1 MRYVKTCPR
10 CGYLNDE
17 EADVCV
23 QDGEFLGM
31 IPAVPAP
38 DRPSETV
45 FLTAGTN
52 ADSVS
57 PPTPQAEPF
66 AAASP
71 APASAAEPMLYLDC
85 EGSGQC
91 HAIRPGWTVGQS
103 HASSNAE
110 AQLSG
115 ISGVQYVH
123 RRHCRF
129 EYEDGLWYL
138 CPLPQPNY
146 TNPTTLN
153 GRPVAPGERAAVR
166 HGDRIVLAV
175 VRLTVRMLQP

>member
-17 EADVCV
+17 EADVCA

-38 DRPSETV
+38 DRPSEKVLPPLENETV
-45 FLTAGTN
+45 SASAQPEQG
-52 ADSVS
+52 DRPV
-57 PPTPQAEPF
+57 
-66 AAASP
+66 AASP
-71 APASAAEPMLYLDC
+71 DSVPAADPVLYLDC

-91 HAIRPGWTVGQS
+91 HAVRPGWTVGQS
-103 HASSNAE
+103 HASSSAE

-115 ISGVQYVH
+115 IPGVQYVH

-138 CPLPQPNY
+138 CPLPQADY
-146 TNPTTLN
+146 TNPTTIN

-166 HGDRIVLAV
+166 HGDRIVMAV